1 MSKRIERG
9 QATRQ
14 RLVATAARLFT
25 DRGYDATSIEDILA
39 ETGVSRGALYHH
51 FDSKEAVLEAVL
63 REIEAEVA
71 QATVEASR
79 GARDPAA
86 ALRAGCEA
94 FLELAQTRRIRQ
106 IALIDAPAAL
116 GWQKWREIEAQH
128 GLGLLKAA
136 LGRAAEAGRL
146 RADQVDLFAHMLLA
160 SLIEVALM
168 IARSQNSKAAVQQGR
183 KAVTKLIDALLT
195 G

>member
-1 MSKRIERG
+1 MSKKIERG

-14 RLVATAARLFT
+14 RLVSVAEKLFT
-25 DRGYDATSIEDILA
+25 EQGYEATSIEDILNEA
-39 ETGVSRGALYHH
+39 DISRGALYHH
-51 FDSKEAVLEAVL
+51 FDSKETVLEAVL
-63 REIEAEVA
+63 QQIEAEVA

-94 FLELAQTRRIRQ
+94 FLELARTQRIRQ
-106 IALIDAPAAL
+106 IVLIDAPAAL
-116 GWQKWREIEAQH
+116 GWQRWREIEAQH

-136 LGRAAEAGRL
+136 LQRAAEAGSL
-146 RADQVDLFAHMLLA
+146 RPDQVDVFAHMLLA

-183 KAVTKLIDALLT
+183 KALAKLIDALMVR
-195 G
+195 

>member
-1 MSKRIERG
+1 MSKKIERG

-14 RLVATAARLFT
+14 RLVSVAEKLFT
-25 DRGYDATSIEDILA
+25 ERGYEATSIEDILNEA
-39 ETGVSRGALYHH
+39 GISRGALYHH
-51 FDSKEAVLEAVL
+51 FDSKETVLEAVL
-63 REIEAEVA
+63 QQIEAEVA

-94 FLELAQTRRIRQ
+94 FLELARTQRIRQ
-106 IALIDAPAAL
+106 IVLIDAPAAL
-116 GWQKWREIEAQH
+116 GWQRWREIEAQH

-136 LGRAAEAGRL
+136 LQRAAEAGSL
-146 RADQVDLFAHMLLA
+146 RPDEVDVSAHMLLA

-183 KAVTKLIDALLT
+183 KALAKLIDALMVR
-195 G
+195 